1 MKKLIIF
8 LIVTFFTLS
17 PNILLA
23 AARYDGPT
31 TIEQA
36 KERFFKNRKLDIIK
50 VFGMPKKKIPIEQ

>member
-1 MKKLIIF
+1 MKRLIIF
-8 LIVTFFTLS
+8 VIVTFFTLA

-36 KERFFKNRKLDIIK
+36 KERFNAEKNI
-50 VFGMPKKKIPIEQ
+50 KKIIGIYNSVTWKF